1 MAGKE
6 SKGGRTSTRS
16 QPKLK
21 PKPRL
26 KPAPRNDTSERLL
39 AQLDEKIRQLAL
51 VNGVLRTAVGA
62 ATIGEILGVF
72 ASNLKESVPFDR
84 MSVALCNPERRVFH
98 VPFIYFGGRVQ
109 ENLEAPRPYADTP
122 LTRVIE
128 TGQPLLRKNISAE
141 MTFTRDHE
149 FLKKGLTCEMIFP
162 LLLGSVPFGTFQMSC
177 FEPGRL
183 TEKHLS
189 IVSDL
194 IPAIAIVT
202 HRLIGKKA

>member
-1 MAGKE
+1 MVRKAARA
-6 SKGGRTSTRS
+6 RTGAKSGTR
-16 QPKLK
+16 
-21 PKPRL
+21 REA
-26 KPAPRNDTSERLL
+26 APRNDASGRLL

-62 ATIGEILGVF
+62 ATIGEVLGVF

-84 MSVALCNPERRVFH
+84 MSVALCDPAKRVFR

-109 ENLEAPRPYADTP
+109 ENLEPPRPYADTP
-122 LTRVIE
+122 LTRVVE

-141 MTFTRDHE
+141 MSFTRDRE
-149 FLKKGLTCEMIFP
+149 FLQKGLTCEMIFP
-162 LLLGSVPFGTFQMSC
+162 LLSGATPFGTFQVSC

-183 TEKHLS
+183 TDRHLS
-189 IVSDL
+189 SLADL

-202 HRLIGKKA
+202 HRYIGN

>member
-1 MAGKE
+1 MAGK
-6 SKGGRTSTRS
+6 GRKSGRASTRS
-16 QPKLK
+16 QTKL
-21 PKPRL
+21 RRRVG
-26 KPAPRNDTSERLL
+26 PAPRDDASERLL
-39 AQLDEKIRQLAL
+39 AQLDERIRQLAL

-62 ATIGEILGVF
+62 ATLGEVLGVF

-84 MSVALCNPERRVFH
+84 MSVALCNPQKRVFH

-141 MTFTRDHE
+141 MTFTRDRE
-149 FLKKGLTCEMIFP
+149 FLQKGLTCEMIFP
-162 LLLGSVPFGTFQMSC
+162 LLVGSAPFGTFQVSC

-189 IVSDL
+189 IVGDL

-202 HRLIGKKA
+202 HRLIEKRA